1 MSGLLLASEGIE
13 HASDNSAILPIIL
26 ALPLVGAVLILFT
39 AKARPDLIRTIAL
52 TSTAGVAAGAGY
64 ALYVFETED
73 PGVQFYVSRNW
84 VQALDIKFALGVTGI
99 SLMLVMLTGALCFLA
114 VCGSKPDHDEKP
126 YYVWL
131 LVLEFACLGA
141 FMARDVFLFF
151 VMFELSIVP
160 LYMLI
165 GGWGHGRRVY
175 AANKFFLYTLLASVL
190 MLVAMVV
197 LAVNAHAGLNGG
209 ITFDLDLL
217 ANNATGISTALG
229 RWLFLGF
236 AIAFAVKTPLFPF
249 HTWLPDAHTEAPT
262 AGSVDLAAVV
272 LKLGTF
278 GLLQYCVYLFPEAA
292 TFWAPTL
299 LTLSV
304 IGIVYGAAVAAMQK
318 NFKRI
323 VAYSS
328 VSHMGFAVL
337 GLFALNTIGI
347 EGSVL
352 VMVNH
357 GIATGAL
364 FLLLG
369 WLYKRRHTYE
379 ISELSGLQK
388 VAPWFA
394 GAFTV
399 VMLASIGVP
408 GLNGFVGEFLSLL
421 GTFLAARWWAVVA
434 ATGVII
440 AALYL
445 LWAYQ
450 RVFHGPV
457 TEANKGFPELSW
469 GERACIVPLIALI
482 VFLGVYPTP
491 LLERIQPSVKALV
504 AHVEQHNDGWHED
517 VPERQPGTE
526 IATEHDEGGTP
537 AGQSGAGEHGA
548 EGE

>member
-1 MSGLLLASEGIE
+1 MSALILASEGAE
-13 HASDNSAILPIIL
+13 NLTDNLGILPVIL
-26 ALPLVGAVLILFT
+26 ALPLVGALLIGVT
-39 AKARPDLIRTIAL
+39 AKARPDLIRTIAIA
-52 TSTAGVAAGAGY
+52 TSAGVAAAAGY
-64 ALYVFETED
+64 ALYVFDEHS
-73 PGVQFYVSRNW
+73 PAVQFYKKWEWIRS
-84 VQALDIKFALGVTGI
+84 LDIKFALGVDGI
-99 SLMLVMLTGALCFLA
+99 SLMLVVLTGVLCFLA
-114 VCGSKPDHDEKP
+114 ICGAKPDHDEKP
-126 YYVWL
+126 FYIWL

-197 LAVNAHAGLNGG
+197 LVVNAKAGVNGG
-209 ITFDLDLL
+209 ITFDLERL
-217 ANNATGISTALG
+217 ANHSTGISTAMG
-229 RWLFLGF
+229 RWLFAGF

-262 AGSVDLAAVV
+262 AGSIDLAAVV
-272 LKLGTF
+272 LKLGTY
-278 GLLQYCVYLFPEAA
+278 GLLRYCVYLFPEAA
-292 TFWAPTL
+292 TFWAPTM
-299 LTLSV
+299 LTLAV
-304 IGIVYGAAVAAMQK
+304 IGIIYGAAVAAMQK

-352 VMVNH
+352 VMINH

-369 WLYKRRHTYE
+369 WLYQRRHTYE

-421 GTFLAARWWAVVA
+421 GAFLSNRWWAIVA
-434 ATGVII
+434 ASGVII

-450 RVFHGPV
+450 RVFHGP
-457 TEANKGFPELSW
+457 TSEANKDFPELTW
-469 GERACIVPLIALI
+469 GERACILPLIALI
-482 VFLGVYPTP
+482 VFLGVYPGP
-491 LLERIQPSVKALV
+491 LLERIEPSVKALV
-504 AHVEQHNDGWHED
+504 AHVAEHNPGWHED
-517 VPERQPGTE
+517 RPERPTGGE
-526 IATEHDEGGTP
+526 VATDHDAGGAAHT
-537 AGQSGAGEHGA
+537 
-548 EGE
+548 EGER

>member
-1 MSGLLLASEGIE
+1 MSALILADEAAGHVDLTFGLPL
-13 HASDNSAILPIIL
+13 IL
-26 ALPLVGAVLILFT
+26 ALPLFGAVIIGLIG
-39 AKARPDLIRTIAL
+39 KSRPDLIRAVAIATSVGAAAVSVFLL
-52 TSTAGVAAGAGY
+52 TQFELGTAA
-64 ALYVFETED
+64 F
-73 PGVQFYVSRNW
+73 QFVISRNW
-84 VQALDIKFALGVTGI
+84 IEALDVKFSLGVDGI
-99 SLMLVMLTGALCFLA
+99 SLMLVVLTGVLCALAILGA
-114 VCGSKPDHDEKP
+114 KPDHDEKG
-126 YYVWL
+126 YYIWL

-141 FMARDVFLFF
+141 FMALDIFLFF
-151 VMFELSIVP
+151 VMFELTIVP

-197 LAVNAHAGLNGG
+197 LAVNAHAGPGG
-209 ITFDLDLL
+209 GVTFDLVKL
-217 ANNATGISTALG
+217 ANSNGLSQNMG
-229 RWLFLGF
+229 RVLFLGF

-278 GLLQYCVYLFPEAA
+278 GLLRYCVYLFPEAA
-292 TFWAPTL
+292 TFWAPTM

-304 IGIVYGAAVAAMQK
+304 IGIVYGAVVAAMQK

-328 VSHMGFAVL
+328 VSHMGFAIL

-352 VMVNH
+352 VMINH
-357 GIATGAL
+357 GIGTGAL

-369 WLYKRRHTYE
+369 WLYQRRHTYE

-421 GTFLAARWWAVVA
+421 GTFIANRWWAVVA
-434 ATGVII
+434 GTGVII

-450 RVFHGPV
+450 RVFHGPT
-457 TEANKGFPELSW
+457 TEANKSFPELTW
-469 GERACIVPLIALI
+469 GERFVILPLIVLI
-482 VFLGVYPTP
+482 VFLGVYPKP
-491 LLERIQPSVKALV
+491 LLDRIEPSVKALV
-504 AHVEQHNDGWHED
+504 QHVEVHNPGWHED
-517 VPERQPGTE
+517 QPQRTSGEDVATNGSGER
-526 IATEHDEGGTP
+526 
-537 AGQSGAGEHGA
+537 
-548 EGE
+548 